1 MVKKSLL
8 FFLVLFVG
16 YTLVVIQFP
25 EMGVAQNQNQINSL
39 KAETYLYEAGEYHK
53 VAVVGTSLSAR
64 LVMDS
69 LPGFTNLAFSG
80 MSPSE
85 GLSMII
91 RRPELP
97 EVAFLESNF
106 YWYNESAE
114 FQYTLLNPVNFYL
127 KEFIPSFRSDKQ
139 PLAIATQK
147 LMLFLKKQRTAQN
160 EAAGEE
166 EPVFQKDVFENT
178 RRDYAI
184 LPDSG
189 LAERRARQLKQQIEY
204 LESKGMKIVFFEM
217 PIRDELINTIKY
229 QYLRN
234 KFREFFPESRYSY
247 LPEKSWGFKTTDGI
261 HLTGSESLVFTLYL
275 REYYREKIA
284 TLERNTEL
292 LSQPQ

>member
-8 FFLVLFVG
+8 FFLIFFVG
-16 YTLVVIQFP
+16 YTLLVLQFP
-25 EMGVAQNQNQINSL
+25 GMGVAQNQNQINSL
-39 KAETYLYEAGEYHK
+39 KAETYLYESGEYQK

-69 LPGFTNLAFSG
+69 LPGFKNLAFSG
-80 MSPSE
+80 MSPFE
-85 GLSMII
+85 GLAMII

-97 EVAFLESNF
+97 EVVFLESNF

-139 PLAIATQK
+139 PLAIATQE
-147 LMLFLKKQRTAQN
+147 LILFLKKQR
-160 EAAGEE
+160 AAKNKVAEEE

-178 RRDYAI
+178 RRDYAT

-189 LAERRARQLKQQIEY
+189 LAERRARQLKEQIEH
-204 LESKGMKIVFFEM
+204 LENKGMKVVFFEM
-217 PIRDELINTIKY
+217 PIREELINTVKY
-229 QYLRN
+229 QYLKN
-234 KFREFFPESRYSY
+234 KFRAFFPESRYSY

-261 HLTGSESLVFTLYL
+261 HLTGGESLLFTLYL
-275 REYYREKIA
+275 RKYYREKIA
-284 TLERNTEL
+284 TQANTTEL
-292 LSQPQ
+292 SSQ